1 MKQKFLPYF
10 LLFCAVGL
18 SFTAAYYS
26 VLGLSILFASVA
38 IPVMVMGSFLEIS
51 KIAIATYL
59 HDQWKKTYT
68 GLKIYLTTA
77 LVVLSFITSLGIY
90 GLLTTGFQENI
101 AKLNISDKQIANV
114 EVKKERF
121 EEIKTELTTE
131 KSTLDKDISQLRNAL
146 STNTTTQ
153 SIDRK
158 TGQVTTKANTG
169 NRKAFE
175 AQLKEAQTRRD
186 NISSKIDALNDSITN
201 LDVQVLNMETE
212 TELGNELG
220 AVKYV
225 SELTGSD
232 VKDVANWFILLIIF
246 VFDPLAIVLVIATN
260 QAFNNLKPK
269 TNIYGEPKPIEPEPF
284 QEPNPQP
291 IDNSEEI
298 NRLTQEIN
306 RIQNSGATG
315 RRVAAAV
322 EPLQQRLRDLKK
334 DSIVGNQKAGHPLPK
349 GATFFQRI
357 QNKEFEFSH
366 FYWQAKFCE
375 IEINQKHQEYRG
387 DIQMLIEKHSVDL
400 ARRKRLWEDFNKVEA
415 ELLAELKK
423 GFLREFVMTSQEY
436 DSHIIE
442 FDGTTEKF
450 YMYCLKT
457 FDRSGKPVE
466 RRGRPPK
473 NKTL

>member
-38 IPVMVMGSFLEIS
+38 IPVMVMGLFLEVS

-68 GLKIYLTTA
+68 GLKIYLTAA
-77 LVVLSFITSLGIY
+77 LVILSFITSLGIY

-212 TELGNELG
+212 TVLGNELG

-232 VKDVANWFILLIIF
+232 V
-246 VFDPLAIVLVIATN
+246 
-260 QAFNNLKPK
+260 
-269 TNIYGEPKPIEPEPF
+269 
-284 QEPNPQP
+284 
-291 IDNSEEI
+291 
-298 NRLTQEIN
+298 
-306 RIQNSGATG
+306 
-315 RRVAAAV
+315 
-322 EPLQQRLRDLKK
+322 
-334 DSIVGNQKAGHPLPK
+334 
-349 GATFFQRI
+349 
-357 QNKEFEFSH
+357 
-366 FYWQAKFCE
+366 
-375 IEINQKHQEYRG
+375 
-387 DIQMLIEKHSVDL
+387 
-400 ARRKRLWEDFNKVEA
+400 
-415 ELLAELKK
+415 
-423 GFLREFVMTSQEY
+423 
-436 DSHIIE
+436 
-442 FDGTTEKF
+442 
-450 YMYCLKT
+450 
-457 FDRSGKPVE
+457 
-466 RRGRPPK
+466 
-473 NKTL
+473 